1 MTVQALNRIGC
12 IMTTINRTWFI
23 AKDFAE
29 MHVHREHRSGSL
41 GRTGKV
47 PAAKSESVAR
57 ETRVTSE
64 SRQSYIIFTSE
75 LRPRYVRD
83 TSELLQSYEGYTQV
97 TPESHSSHVIV
108 TRELHRVCPG
118 CDYTRVSHACN

>member
-1 MTVQALNRIGC
+1 MTVQALNQIGC
-12 IMTTINRTWFI
+12 IMTTINRTWYI

-29 MHVHREHRSGSL
+29 IRVHREHRSGSL

-47 PAAKSESVAR
+47 PAAKSESVVR
-57 ETRVTSE
+57 ETRVTSD

-97 TPESHSSHVIV
+97 AHESRPSHVIV
-108 TRELHRVCPG
+108 TREFHRVCPG
-118 CDYTRVSHACN
+118 CDYTRMSHACN